1 MLLELLLLCVT
12 WQTDVAEP
20 APAEATRMLRL
31 RTGAVEFGAIVAHD
45 PDGVRFRRLENGGEV
60 ELPWSFLDPREADG
74 LRTAFG
80 YVEVEE
86 EELELDAERI
96 ELADGREVVGRIVN
110 RTDTHLHVK
119 RAEGTVPIPLT
130 NVRGA
135 ITSVRVPALELFTK
149 EELYQDKAAE
159 LQARLA
165 LDGEPGARA
174 HDELARFAE
183 RLLDFVRAAQHYRR
197 VSELAPAFDAARIGA
212 ARTRT
217 EAKAA
222 LQAEVDELAA
232 IDLARARKRYDLA
245 MKLMQDFRTLHPKSS
260 LLEDLNR
267 LQARIA
273 RAQERDLRDE
283 IVARWHHWTVRLA
296 KEAGRKTSFEEVQA
310 YLDEKLGEEIAQK
323 VRDDVQT
330 IAPGIEVDQVRKLW
344 GERKGGKYRSA
355 SYGLGTWLLGE
366 SARAE
371 LDQEKNAAAA
381 PPPAPGSA
389 AEARQKLEERIKR
402 YIENQKLTRK
412 SGGGQAADD
421 GDPQVFWG
429 QWNWAGRSQWIL
441 AYHAEKSGDFKD
453 VEGRLSPCPACGGAG
468 ARDVLFTGSAAS
480 TDNQGAAETL
490 VACPTCHT
498 IGVVRRVRYR

>member
-1 MLLELLLLCVT
+1 MLHELLLLCVT
-12 WQTDVAEP
+12 WQTAAPEP
-20 APAEATRMLRL
+20 AAAEATRMLRL
-31 RTGAVEFGAIVAHD
+31 RSGGVEFGAIVAHD
-45 PDGVRFRRLENGGEV
+45 PDGVRLRRLENGGEV

-74 LRTAFG
+74 LRSSFG
-80 YVEVEE
+80 YVEVEAD
-86 EELELDAERI
+86 ELELEAERI
-96 ELADGREVVGRIVN
+96 ELADGREVVGRIVDRN
-110 RTDTHLHVK
+110 DTHLSLK
-119 RAEGTVPIPLT
+119 RAEGTVQIPLT

-149 EELYQDKAAE
+149 EELYQDKATE
-159 LQARLA
+159 LQGRLA
-165 LDGEPGARA
+165 LEGEPGARA

-197 VSELAPAFDAARIGA
+197 VAELAPDFDAARIGA
-212 ARTRT
+212 ARART

-232 IDLARARKRYDLA
+232 IDLARARKRYDVAL
-245 MKLMQDFRTLHPKSS
+245 KLMQDFRTLRPKSA
-260 LLEDLNR
+260 LLEDLNK

-310 YLDEKLGEEIAQK
+310 YLDEKLGEEIAEK
-323 VRDDVQT
+323 VRLDVQT

-344 GERKGGKYRSA
+344 GERKGGKFKSA

-371 LDQEKNAAAA
+371 LDQEKKGAAT

-389 AEARQKLEERIKR
+389 AEARSKLEERIKR

-412 SGGGQAADD
+412 SGGQAAAEE
-421 GDPQVFWG
+421 DPQAFWG
-429 QWNWAGRSQWIL
+429 EWNWAGRAQWIL
-441 AYHAEKSGDFKD
+441 AYHAEKSGEFKD

-480 TDNQGAAETL
+480 TESSGAAQTL

>member
-1 MLLELLLLCVT
+1 MLLELFLLCVIG
-12 WQTDVAEP
+12 QAEAVEPGP
-20 APAEATRMLRL
+20 AQATRMLRL
-31 RTGAVEFGAIVAHD
+31 RSGTVEFGAIVAHD
-45 PDGVRFRRLENGGEV
+45 PDGVRFRRLESGGEV

-74 LRTAFG
+74 LRSTFG
-80 YVEVEE
+80 YVEVED
-86 EELELDAERI
+86 EELELDADRI

-110 RTDTHLHVK
+110 RSDTHLSVK

-149 EELYQDKAAE
+149 EELYQDKATE
-159 LQARLA
+159 LQSLLA
-165 LDGEPGARA
+165 LEGEPGARA
-174 HDELARFAE
+174 HDELARFSE

-197 VSELAPAFDAARIGA
+197 VAELAPGFDAARIGA

-232 IDLARARKRYDLA
+232 IDLARARKRYDVALQ
-245 MKLMQDFRTLHPKSS
+245 LMQDFRTLRPRSS
-260 LLEDLNR
+260 LLEDLNK

-273 RAQERDLRDE
+273 RAQERDLRE
-283 IVARWHHWTVRLA
+283 QIVTRWHHWSVRLA

-310 YLDEKLGEEIAQK
+310 YLDEKLGEEIAEK
-323 VRDDVQT
+323 VREDVQT

-344 GERKGGKYRSA
+344 GERKGGKFKTA

-371 LDQEKNAAAA
+371 LEQEKKGSAAA
-381 PPPAPGSA
+381 PPAPGSA
-389 AEARQKLEERIKR
+389 AEARSKLEERIKR

-412 SGGGQAADD
+412 SGGQAGDD
-421 GDPQVFWG
+421 EDPQVFWSE
-429 QWNWAGRSQWIL
+429 WNWAGRAQWVL
-441 AYHAEKSGDFKD
+441 AYHAEKSGEFKD

-468 ARDVLFTGSAAS
+468 ARDFLFTGSAAS
-480 TDNQGAAETL
+480 TANQGAAQTL
-490 VACPTCHT
+490 VACPACHT

>member
-1 MLLELLLLCVT
+1 MLHELFLLCVIG
-12 WQTDVAEP
+12 QASVAAPEP
-20 APAEATRMLRL
+20 VEAARMLRL
-31 RTGAVEFGAIVAHD
+31 RSGAVEFGAILTHD
-45 PDGVRFRRLENGGEV
+45 PEGVRLRRLENGGEIV
-60 ELPWSFLDPREADG
+60 LPWSFLDPREAEA
-74 LRTAFG
+74 LRSVYG
-80 YVEVEE
+80 YVEVED

-96 ELADGREVVGRIVN
+96 QLADGREVIGRIVN
-110 RTDTHLHVK
+110 RSETYLNVK

-135 ITSVRVPALELFTK
+135 ITSVRVPALEIFTK
-149 EELYQDKAAE
+149 EELYQEKALE

-165 LDGEPGARA
+165 LEGEAGARA

-197 VSELAPAFDAARIGA
+197 AGELGPAFDAARIGA
-212 ARTRT
+212 ARVRT

-232 IDLARARKRYDLA
+232 IDLARARKRYDVALER
-245 MKLMQDFRTLHPKSS
+245 MQDFRTLHPKSS
-260 LLEDLNR
+260 LIEDLNK
-267 LQARIA
+267 LQTRIA
-273 RAQERDLRDE
+273 RAQERDLREE
-283 IVARWHHWTVRLA
+283 IVSRWHHWTVRLA

-310 YLDEKLGEEIAQK
+310 YLDEKLGEEIVQK

-344 GERKGGKYRSA
+344 GERKGGKFRSA
-355 SYGLGTWLLGE
+355 SYGLGSWLLGD

-371 LDQEKNAAAA
+371 LDQDKKGAASA
-381 PPPAPGSA
+381 PPAPGSA
-389 AEARQKLEERIKR
+389 AEARQKLEDRIKR
-402 YIENQKLTRK
+402 YIDNQKLTRK
-412 SGGGQAADD
+412 SGAGQASADD
-421 GDPQVFWG
+421 DPQLFWG
-429 QWNWAGRSQWIL
+429 EWNWAGRAQWVL

-480 TDNQGAAETL
+480 ADNQGAGETL
-490 VACPTCHT
+490 VACPSCHT
-498 IGVVRRVRYR
+498 VGVVRRVRYR